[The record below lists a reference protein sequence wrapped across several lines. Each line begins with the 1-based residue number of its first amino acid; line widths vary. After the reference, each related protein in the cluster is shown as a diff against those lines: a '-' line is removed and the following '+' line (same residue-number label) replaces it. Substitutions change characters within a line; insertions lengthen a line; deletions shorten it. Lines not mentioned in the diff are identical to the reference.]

1 MWAEAEKSVQNALK
15 PSPLQTGAV
24 KSQPTATKTTTTTT
38 TVASKPTTTAS
49 KVVTS
54 TSTNNANKSDMGRF
68 SNYKTVM
75 CKNWMRDK
83 RCPMAEYCTFAHG
96 KGDLRPIPRVQVRGA
111 SFCCFFW
118 SAITFLKID
127 KTVTICC
134 YT

>member
-1 MWAEAEKSVQNALK
+1 M
-15 PSPLQTGAV
+15 

-38 TVASKPTTTAS
+38 TVASKPTTTTAS

-96 KGDLRPIPRVQVRGA
+96 KGDLRPIPRVQVCVS

-118 SAITFLKID
+118 SAITFLIND